1 MGVFFHFWMAKTARP
16 FKIVQILAKSYCR
29 SINEWCV
36 IALARA
42 HTRQYLFRR
51 AIVIRAK
58 VH

>member
-1 MGVFFHFWMAKTARP
+1 MAKAPQP

-29 SINEWCV
+29 SINEWFV

-58 VH
+58 VHITS